1 MDLPGVHRRDKGHG
15 GQKDADLV
23 GRATQAVIFWP
34 RVPLRLAEKENREF
48 GCWHRFGYWAIA
60 LRRRIP
66 TRCDILNV
74 RLCISFSGGLEM
86 VQNSVVYNK
95 NRKFG
100 NLDLKSLEICG
111 DKKLPQPKLAEN
123 LLPRSAKD
131 VPSTCYYQTWQV

>member
-1 MDLPGVHRRDKGHG
+1 MINFFNDQLF
-15 GQKDADLV
+15 A
-23 GRATQAVIFWP
+23 
-34 RVPLRLAEKENREF
+34 NRKLKSESPPQF
-48 GCWHRFGYWAIA
+48 LIA

-74 RLCISFSGGLEM
+74 RLCISFSGGVEM